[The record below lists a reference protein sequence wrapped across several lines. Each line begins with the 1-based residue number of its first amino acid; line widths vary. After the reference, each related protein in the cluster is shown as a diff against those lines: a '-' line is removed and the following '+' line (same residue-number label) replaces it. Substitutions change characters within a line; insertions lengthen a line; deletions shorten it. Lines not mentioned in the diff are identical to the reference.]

1 MKLSV
6 LPKALVAAG
15 LILSLGACNK
25 SDNEKRWDKYED
37 WRETNEAWYQ
47 EKLLSGD
54 YTRFNAKWNSGVEV
68 LVRWLNDTTET
79 SGNLVPLYNSTV
91 TIKYR
96 GWLYD
101 GTPID
106 SSYAKTDSVVTM
118 SPTTLINGWVLAL
131 EQMHVGDKTEIII
144 PYTSGYGGSE
154 SNSNVPPYSTL
165 RFEIELRDI
174 PTYEIPSDDDSDD
187 ED

>member
-1 MKLSV
+1 M
-6 LPKALVAAG
+6 LPKAIVAAG
-15 LILSLGACNK
+15 LILGLGACHK
-25 SDNEKRWDKYED
+25 SDDEKRWDDYTE
-37 WRETNEAWYQ
+37 WREANEAWYQ
-47 EKLLSGD
+47 EQLASGK
-54 YTRFNAKWNSGVEV
+54 YTQFTAKWNNESRV

-79 SGNLVPLYNSTV
+79 SANLVPLFNSTV
-91 TIKYR
+91 TVKYR

-101 GTPID
+101 GTQID

-118 SPTTLINGWVLAL
+118 SPTTMIDGWVLAL

-144 PYTSGYGGSE
+144 PYTSGYGGST

-174 PTYEIPSDDDSDD
+174 PTFEIPSEDDSDD
-187 ED
+187 D